1 MNLKELKGPIQEQE
15 NNIVIWITT
24 KQYIN
29 ERLIQEIKFSN
40 KFFFFRGGAGAQNL
54 CFLKNIRKT
63 PLFSL
68 EKQKSVTKKKR

>member
-40 KFFFFRGGAGAQNL
+40 KFFFFLGEVPVP
-54 CFLKNIRKT
+54 KT
-63 PLFSL
+63 YVFW
-68 EKQKSVTKKKR
+68 KI